1 MLLSLLLL
9 YLGDDSSK
17 MPDPDKIARLEE
29 IFDIRIGLVKD
40 RYLERTKETG
50 KRVHFINLKAFTDVR
65 GKSKDPSIIGFEQWN
80 PFDPFW
86 IESLHAEASN
96 SQNTIL
102 NENTAHDRVPVK
114 DDKVLLKSDYLIT
127 IRGMPFGYSFL
138 NNADVE
144 KFAFVPTHH
153 FIRLRPLDE
162 DNLFLPYFHLLL
174 DHLVEFGIAKE
185 FNKKVE
191 VKGKKIPY
199 AHLNSIKVEDLKAMQ
214 INYHSNFEDQQ
225 KVYENYREKYD
236 KWQQSNLAFYQYQM
250 NFFNK
255 IS

>member
-17 MPDPDKIARLEE
+17 IPDPDKIARLEE

-50 KRVHFINLKAFTDVR
+50 KRVHFINLKSFTDVR
-65 GKSKDPSIIGFEQWN
+65 GKSKDPYIIGFEQWN
-80 PFDPFW
+80 PFDPYW
-86 IESLHAEASN
+86 INNLKDEALNSN
-96 SQNTIL
+96 QTFQNDS
-102 NENTAHDRVPVK
+102 TAHDRVPVK

-127 IRGMPFGYSFL
+127 IRGTPFGYSFL
-138 NNADVE
+138 NNADVQ

-153 FIRLRPLDE
+153 FIRLRPQDE

-174 DHLVEFGIAKE
+174 DHLVEFGFAKE
-185 FNKKVE
+185 FNKDVDE
-191 VKGKKIPY
+191 KGKKMPY